1 MLCSC
6 FSGLDVEISR
16 ALEFTQSNN
25 NQHHGIFIC
34 SHIISLKPLNRA
46 LCFSFESKC
55 NYSKELSHKQQ
66 FKNLLFSLARGRQN
80 MGCCN
85 FIDNQLALDSH
96 LLFATEKCSASFI
109 DKKNEAADLQIK
121 FQKSGLFS
129 FTLKVQICRF
139 SVLEQNIKLKTKQYL
154 HITLIM

>member
-1 MLCSC
+1 
-6 FSGLDVEISR
+6 
-16 ALEFTQSNN
+16 
-25 NQHHGIFIC
+25 
-34 SHIISLKPLNRA
+34 
-46 LCFSFESKC
+46 
-55 NYSKELSHKQQ
+55 
-66 FKNLLFSLARGRQN
+66 